1 MTTVQSKS
9 LLALLFATCF
19 MAAGAS
25 AQQNTMQFVSA
36 ANAKVAKASALKSK
50 GEGPTSGPQL
60 QKDKKI
66 VFIAHDMSDAGT
78 YGVFNGIKEAVAGT
92 SWQVLSIDCRGQC
105 NIGAGIVQQALDMKP
120 NGIVLAGV
128 DAASQT
134 KGLTAAGEAKV
145 PVIGWHASSKAAGV
159 PGLFANITT
168 DPKEAAQIAALF
180 GAAESSN
187 KAGIVVFT
195 DTSTPYMAT
204 KSGAIVEVLRQCDA
218 CRILSVEDLPV
229 AESRKKFPAL
239 IESLVKRNGTK
250 WTHVVAVNDVYF
262 DMMDKPEVEKL
273 VEANKLRGISAG
285 DGSPNAFKRIR
296 KGDLQVSTVPEPLYL
311 HGWQIVDEMN
321 RAFSKA
327 SPSGYNAPLHL
338 VTLQNI
344 TYDGGQKDMFDP
356 SSDFRAKYLSYWGK

>member
-9 LLALLFATCF
+9 LLALLFATCLVTS
-19 MAAGAS
+19 AH

-50 GEGPTSGPQL
+50 WDGPTSGPQL

-78 YGVFNGIKEAVAGT
+78 YGVFNGMKEAVAGT
-92 SWQVLSIDCRGQC
+92 GWQVLSIDCRGQC
-105 NIGAGIVQQALDMKP
+105 NQGAGVVLQALDMKP
-120 NGIVLAGV
+120 QGIVLAGV

-145 PVIGWHASSKAAGV
+145 PVVGWHASFKAGVV
-159 PGLFANITT
+159 PGLFTNVTT
-168 DPKEAAQIAALF
+168 DPKDAAQIAALF
-180 GAAESSN
+180 GASESSN

-229 AESRKKFPAL
+229 AESRKKFHGL
-239 IESLVKRNGTK
+239 IDSLVKRNGSK
-250 WTHVVAVNDVYF
+250 WTHVIAVNDIYF
-262 DMMDKPEVEKL
+262 DLMDKPDIEKL
-273 VEANKLRGISAG
+273 IESNKLRGISAG

-296 KGDLQVSTVPEPLYL
+296 KGDIQISTVPEPLYL
-311 HGWQIVDEMN
+311 HGWQLVDELN
-321 RAFSKA
+321 RAFSKVA
-327 SPSGYNAPLHL
+327 PSGYNAPLHL

-356 SSDFRAKYLSYWGK
+356 SSDFRSKYLSYWGK